1 MKKVVLLLLFLPTT
15 TFSQQTINAS
25 IIYDNLQRD
34 YILYVPAIYNSN
46 NPIPLVLNFHGRT
59 GTANG
64 QMWHGDFR
72 AIADSANFII
82 VHPQGLLNSSG
93 ETHWNVGQSGTVIDD
108 IGFVSSLID
117 SISTSYNINSNRI
130 YSTGMSNGAYM
141 SYRLACELSDRIAA
155 IGPVAG
161 STITYMINNCNP
173 IHPTPIIHIHGE
185 ADSSCIYLGKPA
197 VESIPSIL
205 NFWVNHN
212 FCDTQAVLTQVPNIN
227 LFDSSVV
234 EHYVWEN
241 GFSGVEVEHYKIING
256 GHTWP
261 GSLFPNN
268 NGLTNYDINAS
279 TEIWRFFSKYDINGL
294 IISATSFTEIE
305 IRNNKL
311 LKIVNVLGKKTKIEK
326 NIPLFYIFD
335 DGSVKKKIIIE

>member
-1 MKKVVLLLLFLPTT
+1 
-15 TFSQQTINAS
+15 
-25 IIYDNLQRD
+25 
-34 YILYVPAIYNSN
+34 
-46 NPIPLVLNFHGRT
+46 
-59 GTANG
+59 
-64 QMWHGDFR
+64 
-72 AIADSANFII
+72 
-82 VHPQGLLNSSG
+82 
-93 ETHWNVGQSGTVIDD
+93 
-108 IGFVSSLID
+108 
-117 SISTSYNINSNRI
+117 
-130 YSTGMSNGAYM
+130 MSNGAYM

-212 FCDTQAVLTQVPNIN
+212 FYDTQAVLTQVPNIN

-294 IISATSFTEIE
+294 IISTTASTEIE

>member
-1 MKKVVLLLLFLPTT
+1 MRRILFLLVLPIF
-15 TFSQQTINAS
+15 TFSQQTINDS
-25 IIYDNLQRD
+25 IMHDNMQRH
-34 YILYVPAIYNSN
+34 YILYVPAMYNASN
-46 NPIPLVLNFHGRT
+46 PTPLVFNFHGLT
-59 GTANG
+59 GTSTIA
-64 QMWHGDFR
+64 MWHADFR
-72 AIADSANFII
+72 LIADTANFII

-93 ETHWNVGQSGTVIDD
+93 VTHWNIGQTGTSINDID
-108 IGFVSSLID
+108 FVSALLDSLSSD
-117 SISTSYNINSNRI
+117 YNIAQDRI
-130 YSTGMSNGAYM
+130 YSTGMSNGGYM
-141 SYRLACELSDRIAA
+141 SYRLACELSDKIAA
-155 IGPVAG
+155 IAPVAG
-161 STITYMINNCNP
+161 SYISYMLNSCNP

-197 VESIPSIL
+197 VESIPSIMD
-205 NFWVNHN
+205 FWVNHN

-234 EHYVWEN
+234 EHYVWKN